1 MSYLRFQDEDES
13 SVAGTVSSVLLG
25 AVAGFAVGMLVA
37 QRVGGFSG
45 LTNLARR
52 VRIGGSEP
60 TDVAGGPAPADNSTA
75 AAADAPTDVTGAP
88 IHREDI
94 DQLGTIIDGL

>member
-1 MSYLRFQDEDES
+1 MIPMRRRTIFKNRGW
-13 SVAGTVSSVLLG
+13 AVLWAIG
-25 AVAGFAVGMLVA
+25 IIWFAL
-37 QRVGGFSG
+37 
-45 LTNLARR
+45 
-52 VRIGGSEP
+52 
-60 TDVAGGPAPADNSTA
+60 DVAGGPAPADNSTA

>member
-1 MSYLRFQDEDES
+1 MIPMRTRTIFKNRWW
-13 SVAGTVSSVLLG
+13 AVLWAIG
-25 AVAGFAVGMLVA
+25 IIWFAL
-37 QRVGGFSG
+37 
-45 LTNLARR
+45 
-52 VRIGGSEP
+52 
-60 TDVAGGPAPADNSTA
+60 DVAGGPAPADNSTA